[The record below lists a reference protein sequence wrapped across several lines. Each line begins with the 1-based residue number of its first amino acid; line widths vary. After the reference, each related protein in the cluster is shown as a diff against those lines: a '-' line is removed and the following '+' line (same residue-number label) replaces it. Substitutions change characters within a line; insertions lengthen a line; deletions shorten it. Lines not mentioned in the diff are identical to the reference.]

1 MCLVL
6 DVQNQETQQ
15 YSLFPAP
22 VRSKTVQCPVCRS
35 STVSGLELMP
45 LSFSSLEK
53 AIDLKK
59 ANASKG
65 SNYQGRKHGRD
76 DMSDFYAESAYMVL
90 ANSRSSGSSSK
101 ISDQEQQ
108 RTGRW
113 TEEEIAYVD
122 FLVSS
127 FDKGRLPLPHGIKLN
142 EFLGDILLCKSSR
155 LTKKMKNAKLSTR
168 SFVLSRPESSA
179 IRSDCAVLSGLQ
191 EKFLMSIP
199 SKATQLELR
208 FNITK
213 QWRTHF
219 SNLCVQVGYPFLDS
233 KNWVTSLEEMDN
245 RAARVEENA
254 RRVRRRQMGLALQT
268 DGGSRAN
275 PSVFISG
282 IKADTVTS
290 HSMDTF
296 LPRSNNVVAGRLRAL
311 STADDSVSF
320 PGGKAEDFFPTLNT
334 SLEPSMSPLLQ
345 SQQPSA
351 RGRSFSEDFD
361 AVLSDLMD
369 PEEEAAQPVNMT
381 SHPTSTARNSTQ
393 SPSPSSCGPFLEAV
407 TQYMETS
414 NIPFQHV
421 DVWVPSFL
429 PRDSDGPSKAVDME
443 KLRLFHAGYST
454 RGDIDASVTYALN
467 EFGVYSEN
475 FSFEPGHGLPGNVYS
490 SGKASWASYLDESDP
505 KVFERAGGAKIYGL
519 KTAFAVPLKTS
530 MVGRIIVVLYS
541 TIVLNEDL
549 RLAQQCATE
558 LVKLCPEPK
567 WKIVIET
574 KESDVAMNLNR
585 PPSTILGTLHES
597 SSHCSQQ
604 SLTSSRPGTASA
616 EEEERGIVSLLG
628 EHMPLHQ
635 NPTGDLNS
643 SGGSEMLPHFMS
655 MRLTLLRPAS
665 RRSPQENDVVE
676 ILKNSF
682 RAYSKDN
689 RRSGKELALLLAKD
703 WLCLKQSMCASLPNG
718 MQQSQSP
725 LTQPRRGS
733 LTGPSSRGSL
743 IGQSPTSLTVMQANS
758 SQFEP
763 PRPPVLNYDHS
774 RSQRTPSFSE
784 GNQTSRRLSVASES
798 SSTSL
803 LKPLPIRSSD
813 LGVSQDPQVVTPN
826 IISEG

>member
-6 DVQNQETQQ
+6 DVQSQETQQ

-35 STVSGLELMP
+35 STVNGIELLP
-45 LSFSSLEK
+45 ISFVSLEK
-53 AIDLKK
+53 AIELKK
-59 ANASKG
+59 ASAKG
-65 SNYQGRKHGRD
+65 NHQGRNHGRD
-76 DMSDFYAESAYMVL
+76 EMSDFYAESTYMVL
-90 ANSRSSGSSSK
+90 ANSRGSSSGTK

-168 SFVLSRPESSA
+168 SFVLSRPESSS
-179 IRSDCAVLSGLQ
+179 IRSDCAVLSALQ

-208 FNITK
+208 FNIVK

-233 KNWVTSLEEMDN
+233 TNWVAGLEEMDR
-245 RAARVEENA
+245 RASRVEENA
-254 RRVRRRQMGLALQT
+254 RKVRRRQMGIALQT
-268 DGGSRAN
+268 DGGARAN

-282 IKADTVTS
+282 IKADAVTS
-290 HSMDTF
+290 NTSMEPF
-296 LPRSNNVVAGRLRAL
+296 LPDNNRQKRRRLL
-311 STADDSVSF
+311 SVSEEDGPF

-334 SLEPSMSPLLQ
+334 SLESNMSPLLQ
-345 SQQPSA
+345 SQPTDRA
-351 RGRSFSEDFD
+351 RSFSEDFD

-369 PEEEAAQPVNMT
+369 QEEAPQPVSMT
-381 SHPTSTARNSTQ
+381 SHSTESVSSERNSTS

-407 TQYMETS
+407 THYMETS
-414 NIPFQHV
+414 NSPFQHV

-454 RGDIDASVTYALN
+454 RGDIDSSLAYALN

-490 SGKASWASYLDESDP
+490 SGKASWASYLDECDP
-505 KVFERAGGAKIYGL
+505 KVFERTGGAKIYGL
-519 KTAFAVPLKTS
+519 KTALGIPLKTP
-530 MVGRIIVVLYS
+530 MVGLIVVVLYS
-541 TIVLNEDL
+541 TVVLNEDW

-558 LVKLCPEPK
+558 LVRLCPEPK
-567 WKIVIET
+567 WKLIIDT
-574 KESDVAMNLNR
+574 KESNVATGTTR

-597 SSHCSQQ
+597 SSQLSMA
-604 SLTSSRPGTASA
+604 SSRPGTTSA
-616 EEEERGIVSLLG
+616 EEEERSIVSLLG
-628 EHMPLHQ
+628 EHMPLHE
-635 NPTGDLNS
+635 NPAGDISTGS
-643 SGGSEMLPHFMS
+643 TMLPHFMS

-665 RRSPQENDVVE
+665 RRSPQENDMVE
-676 ILKNSF
+676 IVKNSF

-689 RRSGKELALLLAKD
+689 RRTGGELALLLAKD
-703 WLCLKQSMCASLPNG
+703 WVCLKQSMGASFAAP
-718 MQQSQSP
+718 SQSP
-725 LTQPRRGS
+725 LAQPMRRDS
-733 LTGPSSRGSL
+733 FTVPSPHSTLTGVSPSSLS
-743 IGQSPTSLTVMQANS
+743 VMKTS

-763 PRPPVLNYDHS
+763 PRPPMLTYDH
-774 RSQRTPSFSE
+774 RPNQRTPSFGE
-784 GNQTSRRLSVASES
+784 GNQTSRRLSVASDS
-798 SSTSL
+798 SAASF
-803 LKPLPIRSSD
+803 LKPRPIRSSNIG
-813 LGVSQDPQVVTPN
+813 LAQDPQVVTPN